1 MIDEEI
7 IQFCIRHRITVEQ
20 YFFMWLIV
28 RKDWTLPTRRSLAK
42 QYLQAVGPFDEDVI
56 QDLVDRGFL
65 EDFNPSG
72 ESKPEMYMVRDDKME
87 SFYADESAG
96 EQLWNAYPATFPLS
110 NGGSFIARAGG
121 DKDELILTYLK
132 KIRNNPN
139 RHAFVMKQLERY
151 KEKVKK
157 GETNGHK
164 ISDWIATEMWNTI
177 AEMDE
182 NKTVKFGK
190 DI

>member
-7 IQFCIRHRITVEQ
+7 ISFCIRHRITVQQ
-20 YFFMWLIV
+20 YFFMWLLV
-28 RKDWTLPTRRSLAK
+28 KKDWVLPMRKSLAK
-42 QYLQAVGPFDEDVI
+42 QYLQVCGEFDMEDI
-56 QDLVDRGFL
+56 EDLVERGFI
-65 EDFNPSG
+65 EDFNPPG

-87 SFYADESAG
+87 SFFADESAG

-121 DKDELILTYLK
+121 DKDDLIQIYLK
-132 KIRNNPN
+132 KIKNNPN

-164 ISDWIATEMWNTI
+164 ISDWIATEMWN
-177 AEMDE
+177 AVSEME
-182 NKTVKFGK
+182 ETKQAKFGK